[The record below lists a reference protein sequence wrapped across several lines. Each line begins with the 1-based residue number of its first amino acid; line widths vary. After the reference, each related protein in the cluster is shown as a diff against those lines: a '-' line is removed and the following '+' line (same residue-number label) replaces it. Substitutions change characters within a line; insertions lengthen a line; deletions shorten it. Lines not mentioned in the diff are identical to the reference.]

1 MCISVFIFFI
11 LPPAGFIIIDKAP
24 YPAQIIIKRL
34 FNFLNGALFPWFIY
48 LYSGYGRK
56 RIPIFA
62 DFIYLV
68 AYLMMA
74 FTAHDNNKPLWV
86 SLVLLPMAL
95 TLFYGLLAARF
106 LMKSGKKNKGFWFLV
121 AMIVFAFFYLLTVS
135 FQFAGNYFIS
145 NLFHSKIFYPISLYL
160 LPFMLIMGVRLREDS
175 LRKFAL
181 EKIILK
187 RDIRWHSLL
196 EHMQLIVLELDIT
209 GRIRYI
215 NPFGVRILGYTAPG
229 DLLNKDWFSHFLPVH
244 EAVVTKS
251 VFEQAMVQ
259 RKEVPYYKNDVLTRS
274 NKWIRIS
281 WTNVFVYDDLGNLN
295 GVLSI
300 RVRRQQRRKCL

>member
-1 MCISVFIFFI
+1 MGLIYLFTGLHKDAAKADLIFGIMCISVFIFFI

-24 YPAQIIIKRL
+24 YPAQIIVKRL
-34 FNFLNGALFPWFIY
+34 FNFINGAMFPWFIL

-68 AYLMMA
+68 AYLLMA
-74 FTAHDNNKPLWV
+74 FTAHDNSQPLWV
-86 SLVLLPMAL
+86 SLVLLPMTL
-95 TLFYGLLAARF
+95 TLVYGLLAARF
-106 LMKSGKKNKGFWFLV
+106 LVKSGKRNKGYWFLT
-121 AMIVFAFFYLLTVS
+121 AMVIFAFFYLLMIS
-135 FQFAGNYFIS
+135 FQFTGNYFSRIY
-145 NLFHSKIFYPISLYL
+145 HAKIFYPINLYL

-215 NPFGVRILGYTAPG
+215 NPFGVRILGYTTPR

-251 VFEQAMVQ
+251 VFEQSIVQ
-259 RKEVPYYKNDVLTRS
+259 
-274 NKWIRIS
+274 
-281 WTNVFVYDDLGNLN
+281 
-295 GVLSI
+295 
-300 RVRRQQRRKCL
+300 QQGSTLL

>member
-1 MCISVFIFFI
+1 
-11 LPPAGFIIIDKAP
+11 
-24 YPAQIIIKRL
+24 
-34 FNFLNGALFPWFIY
+34 
-48 LYSGYGRK
+48 
-56 RIPIFA
+56 
-62 DFIYLV
+62 
-68 AYLMMA
+68 
-74 FTAHDNNKPLWV
+74 
-86 SLVLLPMAL
+86 
-95 TLFYGLLAARF
+95 
-106 LMKSGKKNKGFWFLV
+106 
-121 AMIVFAFFYLLTVS
+121 
-135 FQFAGNYFIS
+135 
-145 NLFHSKIFYPISLYL
+145 
-160 LPFMLIMGVRLREDS
+160 MLIMGVRLREDS

-215 NPFGVRILGYTAPG
+215 NPFGVRILGYTAPV

-251 VFEQAMVQ
+251 VFEQSMVQ
-259 RKEVPYYKNDVLTRS
+259 RKEVPYYKNDVLTSS

-281 WTNVFVYDDLGNLN
+281 WTNVLVYDDLGNLN

-300 RVRRQQRRKCL
+300 GSDVSNEENAYKEIAELKAALEKENLILKGQPLEGIVNGEIVGKWTADLIRR